1 MSLKTLVFGT
11 ALAVI
16 SATAATAET
25 WSIAVTD
32 IEGPERLQAEWA
44 PFKTALAG

>member
-1 MSLKTLVFGT
+1 MSFKTLVFGT

-16 SATAATAET
+16 SATAAPADIRN
-25 WSIAVTD
+25 IAVTD
-32 IEGPERLQAEWA
+32 IEGQKRLQAEWA